1 MNSGNK
7 KNMPENYLYTTQ
19 EKVLIMLTK
28 PICKQVSN
36 FVTIID
42 LFHEII
48 TFSAR
53 IREGAT

>member
-1 MNSGNK
+1 
-7 KNMPENYLYTTQ
+7 MPENYPYTIQ